1 MGGTL
6 AIEYDVIASG
16 AGNLVFY
23 NARPQEIINIMENG
37 EDLYSKRGKV
47 IPVFSIQTRP
57 TISYSQIRV
66 VLTLLGAMV
75 TFSLLLI

>member
-1 MGGTL
+1 
-6 AIEYDVIASG
+6 
-16 AGNLVFY
+16 
-23 NARPQEIINIMENG
+23 MENG

-47 IPVFSIQTRP
+47 IPVFSIQTGP

-75 TFSLLLI
+75 TFSLLII